1 MIVVGLAWSKE
12 DLEKLQNSL
21 IDVAREIS
29 VQRAIETLD
38 VAYQITAL
46 TEAKY
51 DTLYNSIVKQALHE
65 QEKE

>member
-46 TEAKY
+46 TEAQY
-51 DTLYNSIVKQALHE
+51 DTLYDAIVKQALHE